1 MSIPPLNQ
9 GVKDDTF
16 STNKLMQ
23 EEPNPIKDFLFD
35 YIKKSEEKIQEL
47 TAQSKFTEIIDDVL
61 ENCYD
66 RVILMG
72 EKEESLGI
80 LATGL
85 LHYILTNALVSS
97 QRKIEY
103 DGIQVDII
111 IPNLK
116 TLEIDPKKTLI
127 ICIPKT
133 IDKNTIEQKLEQ
145 LKKIQPIKDNIWLVI
160 TKKLDIQ
167 NKTYVVE
174 KKNASFSKIIY
185 DIAQFVNVH
194 GQSKFKILRI

>member
-1 MSIPPLNQ
+1 MSIQPLNRK
-9 GVKDDTF
+9 VKDDTF

-35 YIKKSEEKIQEL
+35 YIKKSEKNIQEL
-47 TAQSKFTEIIDDVL
+47 TSQSKFTEIIDDVL

-66 RVILMG
+66 GVISMG
-72 EKEESLGI
+72 EKEESVGI
-80 LATGL
+80 LATGV

-103 DGIQVDII
+103 NGIQIDII

-133 IDKNTIEQKLEQ
+133 IDKNTIKQKLELLQ
-145 LKKIQPIKDNIWLVI
+145 KIQPIKDNIWLVI
-160 TKKLDIQ
+160 TKKLDFQ
-167 NKTYVVE
+167 NKTYVVK

-185 DIAQFVNVH
+185 DIAEFVNVH

>member
-1 MSIPPLNQ
+1 
-9 GVKDDTF
+9 
-16 STNKLMQ
+16 MQ

-35 YIKKSEEKIQEL
+35 YLKKSEKNIQEL
-47 TAQSKFTEIIDDVL
+47 ISQVKFTEIIDNVL

-66 RVILMG
+66 KVISMG
-72 EKEESLGI
+72 KKEESLGI

-85 LHYILTNALVSS
+85 LHYLLTNALVSS

-103 DGIQVDII
+103 DGIHIDII

-116 TLEIDPKKTLI
+116 TLKIDPRKTLI

-133 IDKNTIEQKLEQ
+133 IDKNVIEQELNQ
-145 LKKIQPIKDNIWLVI
+145 LQKIQPIKDNIWLVV
-160 TKKLDIQ
+160 TKKLDFQ
-167 NKTYVVE
+167 NKTYIIE

-185 DIAQFVNVH
+185 DIAEFVNVQ

>member
-1 MSIPPLNQ
+1 MSTPPLNQ
-9 GVKDDTF
+9 EVKDDTF

-35 YIKKSEEKIQEL
+35 YIKKSEEKIQVL
-47 TAQSKFTEIIDDVL
+47 TSQSKFAEIIDDVL

-66 RVILMG
+66 RVISMG

-85 LHYILTNALVSS
+85 LHYILTNALISS

-103 DGIQVDII
+103 DGIQLDII

-145 LKKIQPIKDNIWLVI
+145 LQKIQPIKDNIWLVI
-160 TKKLDIQ
+160 TKKLDFQ

>member
-1 MSIPPLNQ
+1 MSIPLLNQ
-9 GVKDDTF
+9 EVKDDTY
-16 STNKLMQ
+16 STNKQMQ

-35 YIKKSEEKIQEL
+35 YIKKSEKNIQESIS
-47 TAQSKFTEIIDDVL
+47 QSKFTEVIDNVL

-66 RVILMG
+66 RVVSMG

-85 LHYILTNALVSS
+85 LHYLLTNALVSS

-103 DGIQVDII
+103 NGTHIDII

-133 IDKNTIEQKLEQ
+133 IDKNTVEQKLDQ
-145 LKKIQPIKDNIWLVI
+145 LEKIQPIKENIWLVM
-160 TKKLDIQ
+160 TKKLDFQ
-167 NKTYVVE
+167 NKTYVIE

-185 DIAQFVNVH
+185 DIAQFVNVQ

>member
-1 MSIPPLNQ
+1 MSIQLSSQ
-9 GVKDDTF
+9 EAKDDTY

-23 EEPNPIKDFLFD
+23 EEPNPIKDFLFE
-35 YIKKSEEKIQEL
+35 YLKKSEIQEL
-47 TAQSKFTEIIDDVL
+47 TLQLKFAEIIDNVL

-66 RVILMG
+66 KVISMG

-85 LHYILTNALVSS
+85 LHYLLTNALISS

-103 DGIQVDII
+103 KEIQIDII
-111 IPNLK
+111 IPDLK
-116 TLEIDPKKTLI
+116 TLEKDPKKTLV

-133 IDKNTIEQKLEQ
+133 TDKSNIAKKLEQ
-145 LKKIQPIKDNIWLVI
+145 LQKIQPNKENIWLVI
-160 TKKLDIQ
+160 TKNLDFQ
-167 NKTYVVE
+167 NKTYLVE

-185 DIAQFVNVH
+185 DIAQFVNI
-194 GQSKFKILRI
+194 QDQNKFKILRI

>member
-9 GVKDDTF
+9 EVKDDTF

-35 YIKKSEEKIQEL
+35 YIKKSEEKIQKL
-47 TAQSKFTEIIDDVL
+47 TSQSKFAEIIDDVL

-66 RVILMG
+66 RVISMN
-72 EKEESLGI
+72 EKEENLGI

-85 LHYILTNALVSS
+85 LHYILTNALISS

-103 DGIQVDII
+103 NGIPLDII

-145 LKKIQPIKDNIWLVI
+145 LQKIQPIKDNIWLVI
-160 TKKLDIQ
+160 TKKLDFQ

-174 KKNASFSKIIY
+174 KKNVSFSKIIY

-194 GQSKFKILRI
+194 GQNKFKILRI

>member
-9 GVKDDTF
+9 EVKDDTF

-35 YIKKSEEKIQEL
+35 YIKKSEEKIQVL
-47 TAQSKFTEIIDDVL
+47 TSQSKFAEIIDDVL

-66 RVILMG
+66 RVISLG

-85 LHYILTNALVSS
+85 LHYILTNALISS

-103 DGIQVDII
+103 DGIQLDII

-145 LKKIQPIKDNIWLVI
+145 LQKIQPIKDNIWLVI
-160 TKKLDIQ
+160 TKKLDFQ

>member
-9 GVKDDTF
+9 EVKDDTF

-47 TAQSKFTEIIDDVL
+47 TSQSKFAEIIDDVL

-66 RVILMG
+66 RVISMG

-85 LHYILTNALVSS
+85 LHYILTNALISS
-97 QRKIEY
+97 QRKIEH
-103 DGIQVDII
+103 DGIPLDIV

-127 ICIPKT
+127 ICILKT

-145 LKKIQPIKDNIWLVI
+145 LQKIQPIKDNIWLVI
-160 TKKLDIQ
+160 TKKSDLQ

>member
-1 MSIPPLNQ
+1 ME
-9 GVKDDTF
+9 KDDTY

-35 YIKKSEEKIQEL
+35 YLKKSEKNIQEL
-47 TAQSKFTEIIDDVL
+47 TSQVKFAEIIDNVL

-66 RVILMG
+66 KVISIG
-72 EKEESLGI
+72 WKEESLGI

-85 LHYILTNALVSS
+85 LHYLLTNALVPS

-103 DGIQVDII
+103 DGIHIDII

-116 TLEIDPKKTLI
+116 TLKIDPRKTLI

-133 IDKNTIEQKLEQ
+133 IDKNVIEQKLNQ
-145 LKKIQPIKDNIWLVI
+145 LQKIQPIKDNIWLVV
-160 TKKLDIQ
+160 TKKLNFQ
-167 NKTYVVE
+167 NKTYVIE

-185 DIAQFVNVH
+185 DVVEFVNVQ
-194 GQSKFKILRI
+194 GQNKFKILRI

>member
-9 GVKDDTF
+9 EVKDDTF

-23 EEPNPIKDFLFD
+23 EEPNPIKDFLFE

-47 TAQSKFTEIIDDVL
+47 TSQSKFAEIIDDVL

-66 RVILMG
+66 RVISMG

-85 LHYILTNALVSS
+85 LHYILTNALISS

-103 DGIQVDII
+103 NGIPLDII

-133 IDKNTIEQKLEQ
+133 IDENTIEQKLEQ
-145 LKKIQPIKDNIWLVI
+145 LQKIQPIKDNIWLVT
-160 TKKLDIQ
+160 TKKLDLQ

>member
-9 GVKDDTF
+9 EVKDDTF

-47 TAQSKFTEIIDDVL
+47 TSQSKFTEIIDDVL

-66 RVILMG
+66 IVISMG

-85 LHYILTNALVSS
+85 LHYILTNALISS

-103 DGIQVDII
+103 DGIPLDIV

-145 LKKIQPIKDNIWLVI
+145 LQKIQPIKDNIWLVI
-160 TKKLDIQ
+160 TKKLDFQ

-174 KKNASFSKIIY
+174 KKNVSFSKIIY

-194 GQSKFKILRI
+194 GQNKFKILRI

>member
-1 MSIPPLNQ
+1 
-9 GVKDDTF
+9 
-16 STNKLMQ
+16 MQ

-35 YIKKSEEKIQEL
+35 YLKKSEKNIQEL
-47 TAQSKFTEIIDDVL
+47 TSQVKFAEIIDNVL

-66 RVILMG
+66 KVISIG
-72 EKEESLGI
+72 WKEESLGI

-85 LHYILTNALVSS
+85 LHYLLTNALVPS

-103 DGIQVDII
+103 DGIHIDII

-116 TLEIDPKKTLI
+116 TLKTDPRKTLI

-133 IDKNTIEQKLEQ
+133 IDKNVIEQKLNQ
-145 LKKIQPIKDNIWLVI
+145 LQKIQPIKDNIWLVV
-160 TKKLDIQ
+160 TKKLNFQ
-167 NKTYVVE
+167 NKTYVIE

-185 DIAQFVNVH
+185 DVVEFVNVQ
-194 GQSKFKILRI
+194 GQNKFKILRI

>member
-1 MSIPPLNQ
+1 
-9 GVKDDTF
+9 
-16 STNKLMQ
+16 MQ
-23 EEPNPIKDFLFD
+23 EELNPIKDFLFD
-35 YIKKSEEKIQEL
+35 YLKKSEKNIEEL
-47 TAQSKFTEIIDDVL
+47 TSQVKFTEIIDNVL

-66 RVILMG
+66 KVISIG

-85 LHYILTNALVSS
+85 LHYLLTNALVSS

-103 DGIQVDII
+103 DGIQIDII

-116 TLEIDPKKTLI
+116 TLKIDPKKTLI

-133 IDKNTIEQKLEQ
+133 IDKNAIEQKLNQ
-145 LKKIQPIKDNIWLVI
+145 LQKIQPIKDNIWLVV
-160 TKKLDIQ
+160 TKKLDFQ
-167 NKTYVVE
+167 NKTYVIE
-174 KKNASFSKIIY
+174 KKKASFSKIIY
-185 DIAQFVNVH
+185 DIAEFINVQ

>member
-9 GVKDDTF
+9 EVKDDTY
-16 STNKLMQ
+16 STNNIMQ
-23 EEPNPIKDFLFD
+23 EPNPIKDYLFD
-35 YIKKSEEKIQEL
+35 YLKKSEKHIL
-47 TAQSKFTEIIDDVL
+47 NLISQSKFTEIIDDVL

-66 RVILMG
+66 KVILMG
-72 EKEESLGI
+72 EKEESIGV

-85 LHYILTNALVSS
+85 LHYILTNSLVTS
-97 QRKIEY
+97 QRKIEHN
-103 DGIQVDII
+103 GIEIDII

-127 ICIPKT
+127 LCIPKT
-133 IDKNTIEQKLEQ
+133 SDKNIIEQKLDQ
-145 LKKIQPIKDNIWLVI
+145 LQKIQPIKDNIWLVV
-160 TKKLDIQ
+160 TKKLDFQ

-185 DIAQFVNVH
+185 DIAQFVNVQ